1 MTKHQYRN
9 TNIVLSILFILFA
22 AIIWFRK
29 TDGSGFAQTTSLRWV
44 ALAVF
49 ASFFAF
55 VLIIEMIIFAIARR
69 SRK

>member
-1 MTKHQYRN
+1 MTKHPYRN

-29 TDGSGFAQTTSLRWV
+29 TDGSGLAQTTSLRWA
-44 ALAVF
+44 ALA
-49 ASFFAF
+49 SFYAF
-55 VLIIEMIIFAIARR
+55 VLIIERIIFPIARR

>member
-1 MTKHQYRN
+1 M
-9 TNIVLSILFILFA
+9 FA